1 MKDIEGLKDIE
12 ELRLALRRF
21 AEARDWEPFHSPK
34 NLSTA
39 LLVEAAEV
47 AEHFQ
52 WLTQAQSA
60 ALAADKHAEVA
71 LELADV
77 LIYLV
82 RLADRLG
89 IDLLESASRKLAIN
103 ERKYPAEQVRGSA
116 RKYDEYR

>member
-1 MKDIEGLKDIE
+1 MKDIEQLK
-12 ELRLALRRF
+12 LALRRF
-21 AEARDWEPFHSPK
+21 AEERDWQPFHSPK

-60 ALAADKHAEVA
+60 ALSADKQAEVA

-103 ERKYPAEQVRGSA
+103 ERRYPAERVRGSA